1 MSASDTTADVIVVG
15 GGIAGVSVAYELS
28 GSARVVLL
36 EMESTLAYHT
46 TGRSAALFLET
57 YGGEQIRALTTGSR
71 SFFEQPPDHFD
82 SALVSPRPLLEFG
95 VVGRGHLVESL
106 HRSVLP
112 LVADAELLDADRC
125 CELFSLLRR
134 DVVECGMYEPRALAL
149 DVAALHQ
156 GFVRGARSNG
166 TEIVRDSAVAALERG
181 ASTWTATTRD
191 GSRFQAPVVV
201 DAAGAWADVVA
212 TAAGVPGVGL
222 RPLRRTIFMVASP
235 LGEASRDWPNL
246 SDVEESFYANPEGAQ
261 FLCSPADETPC
272 APSDAKPDELEIA
285 RAIDAID
292 ATTTLGVR
300 SVSSSWAG
308 LRTFTADRNFAL
320 GEDPEA
326 PGFFWLAG
334 QGGYGIQTAPATA
347 RLAAALVLGRQAPPD
362 LVDRGLD
369 VERLAP
375 RRVMSS

>member
-1 MSASDTTADVIVVG
+1 MSASDTTADVVVIG

-28 GSARVVLL
+28 ASARVVLL

-71 SFFEQPPDHFD
+71 AFFEQPPEHFE
-82 SALVSPRPLLEFG
+82 SALVSPRPMLEFG
-95 VVGRGHLVESL
+95 VQGSGHRVESL

-125 CELFSLLRR
+125 HELFPLLRPE
-134 DVVECGMYEPRALAL
+134 VVECGMYEPRALAL

-156 GFVRGARSNG
+156 GYVRGARANG
-166 TEIVRDSAVAALERG
+166 TEIVRDAAVTALERG
-181 ASTWTATTRD
+181 ASTWTVTTRD
-191 GSRFQAPVVV
+191 GGRFQAPVVV
-201 DAAGAWADVVA
+201 NAAGAWADVVA
-212 TAAGVPGVGL
+212 AAAGVPGVGL

-235 LGEASRDWPNL
+235 LGEASRGWPNL
-246 SDVEESFYANPEGAQ
+246 SDIDEAFYANPEGAQ

-272 APSDAKPDELEIA
+272 PPSDAKPDELEIA
-285 RAIDAID
+285 RAIEAID

-300 SVSSSWAG
+300 SVVSSWAG

-320 GEDPEA
+320 GPDPEA
-326 PGFFWLAG
+326 PGLFWLAG

-347 RLAAALVLGRQAPPD
+347 ALAAALALGQPVPPD
-362 LVDRGLD
+362 LLDRGLD
-369 VERLAP
+369 VMRLAP
-375 RRVMSS
+375 RRLIAS